1 MHLIYKSIAGR
12 FGMNAMPPYRVD
24 VANDSMTIHVSEG
37 SVNGPVRWISL
48 NSIKTPT
55 QTIDRVIAWAAD
67 GNDAPHL
74 VIERGSFGGAERT
87 VGGAERTVGAEG
99 IGTMTLLP
107 RADLVLDSAYLDTYY
122 GGTFNHA
129 VDACAKRTTWR
140 RYTPSRLDAK
150 AMTAHAISYTFDES
164 AAEAAFF
171 EARATEVARWWSAR
185 VDEAAPAS
193 AKTDAYDARYARGI
207 IDDSDVA
214 LVTNMFGVEATSAMI
229 EMTLGIK

>member
-74 VIERGSFGGAERT
+74 VIERGSFGAERT
-87 VGGAERTVGAEG
+87 VGGAERTEG

-150 AMTAHAISYTFDES
+150 AMTAHAISYTFEES

>member
-12 FGMNAMPPYRVD
+12 FGMNVMPPYRID
-24 VANDSMTIHVSEG
+24 ISNDSMTIHASEANVK
-37 SVNGPVRWISL
+37 SPVRWISL

-67 GNDAPHL
+67 GGDAPHL
-74 VIERGSFGGAERT
+74 VIERGSFGAERT
-87 VGGAERTVGAEG
+87 VGGAERIEG
-99 IGTMTLLP
+99 IGTITLLP
-107 RADLVLDSAYLDTYY
+107 RADLVLDDAYLEKYY
-122 GGTFNHA
+122 GGMFNHA
-129 VDACAKRTTWR
+129 ADACAKRTTWR

-150 AMTAHAISYTFDES
+150 TMTAYAISYTFEES
-164 AAEAAFF
+164 PSETAFF

-193 AKTDAYDARYARGI
+193 TKTDAYDARYARGI

-214 LVTNMFGVEATSAMI
+214 LVTNMFGAEASSAMI
-229 EMTLGIK
+229 DMTLGIK

>member
-1 MHLIYKSIAGR
+1 MTIRASRG
-12 FGMNAMPPYRVD
+12 D
-24 VANDSMTIHVSEG
+24 VAS
-37 SVNGPVRWISL
+37 PVRWISL
-48 NSIKTPT
+48 TSVKTPT

-87 VGGAERTVGAEG
+87 VGGAEG

-107 RADLVLDSAYLDTYY
+107 RADLILDDAYLAKYY

-129 VDACAKRTTWR
+129 VDACAKRTAWR

-150 AMTAHAISYTFDES
+150 AMTAHAISCTFEES

-171 EARATEVARWWSAR
+171 DARATEVARWWMAR
-185 VDEAAPAS
+185 VDEASAAS

-207 IDDSDVA
+207 VDDSDVA
-214 LVTNMFGVEATSAMI
+214 LITNMFGTEAASAMI
-229 EMTLGIK
+229 DITLGTE

>member
-74 VIERGSFGGAERT
+74 VIERGSFGG
-87 VGGAERTVGAEG
+87 GAG

-129 VDACAKRTTWR
+129 VDACAKRTAWR

-150 AMTAHAISYTFDES
+150 AMTAHAISYTFEES

>member
-74 VIERGSFGGAERT
+74 VIERGSFGGGAERT
-87 VGGAERTVGAEG
+87 VGGAEG

-129 VDACAKRTTWR
+129 VDACAKRTAWR

-150 AMTAHAISYTFDES
+150 AMTAHAISYTFEES

>member
-1 MHLIYKSIAGR
+1 
-12 FGMNAMPPYRVD
+12 MNAMPPYRVD
-24 VANDSMTIHVSEG
+24 VSNDSMTIHVSEG

-74 VIERGSFGGAERT
+74 VIERGSFGGAE
-87 VGGAERTVGAEG
+87 G

-129 VDACAKRTTWR
+129 VDACAKRTAWR

-150 AMTAHAISYTFDES
+150 AMTAHAISYTFEES